1 MTDKPRKKAQAEDA
15 PEPVVSEPAPPEP
28 VVSDADRVRDISV
41 AVYRHRLGD
50 GGKRMV
56 EEDGDDGTKLRAR
69 AIVYDSLTR
78 SYLRVFKE
86 IGSS

>member
-1 MTDKPRKKAQAEDA
+1 VTARPKKKAPAEEA
-15 PEPVVSEPAPPEP
+15 PEPVVPEPAPPEP
-28 VVSDADRVRDISV
+28 VVSDADRVRDISE

-56 EEDGDDGTKLRAR
+56 ELDGDDGTKLRAR

-78 SYLRVFKE
+78 SYLKVFKE
-86 IGSS
+86 IGRA